1 MATVQE
7 QLKAQEE
14 KLRRAETMLASAKQ
28 AAERQGKDTTPA
40 VEKGTREVSNL
51 RRRVAELRK
60 QATEAG
66 APELTPQQKKS
77 VNEEAA
83 RRNLPFGTDDKL
95 FNEIKNVIPNLSAET
110 FQLGGVGANILVYQG
125 EKIGQEKSPTGGT
138 YNVKV
143 PNIAL
148 ANNVINSFWTDNAI
162 QKKVMSALIAAG
174 NSNATQLDAF
184 ATWQSVVQQSAQ
196 LYAAGKGPK
205 FTPID
210 ILNMSLAKTGGAKP
224 DVTTYLDVPRDA
236 ELKQVLKNR
245 LFDFIRKEPNEND
258 PVFQQLFN
266 EIKGLYQKGETS
278 TTTVDPK
285 TGKKTVK
292 RTGGVTDAMI
302 QSKIQKYYNEN
313 NVDFLEAK
321 SLEGADYFS
330 NWMRS

>member
-14 KLRRAETMLASAKQ
+14 KLRRAETLLASAKQ

-40 VEKGTREVSNL
+40 VEKGTKEVANL
-51 RRRVAELRK
+51 RKRVAQLRK

-66 APELTPQQKKS
+66 APELTEQQKRAAS
-77 VNEEAA
+77 EEAA
-83 RRNLPFGTDDKL
+83 RATLPAGTDDKL
-95 FNEIKNVIPNLSAET
+95 WNEIRNTIPNISPEV
-110 FQLGGVGANILVYQG
+110 FQEAGVGANILVYQG
-125 EKIGQEKSPTGGT
+125 QKSGTVKSPTGGT
-138 YNVKV
+138 YTSKV
-143 PNIAL
+143 DSTAL
-148 ANNVINSFWTDNAI
+148 TNNVINSFWTDNAI